1 MILQKQVEVILEEG
15 LKAINQAT
23 DEAVLTAV
31 EVHLLG
37 RKSELSNLL
46 KGLKDLSVEEKRTLG
61 PLANAAK
68 QQLAQAIAEKRE
80 QLQESGRDWE
90 AERIDVTL
98 PASVV
103 LKNEP
108 NMLAGI
114 GHQHPLTTITRE
126 IEDIFT
132 SMGFEIADGP
142 EVEREFYNFDA
153 LNVPA
158 DHPARDMQDT
168 FWLQTTKKESSEIQE
183 EQVDAQEEKLLLRTH
198 TSPVQ
203 IRYMQTHTP
212 PFRIVAPGRI
222 FRSEATDTTHE
233 HTFYQFECL
242 MVGDDVSVAN
252 FKSVA
257 EMFFSRFFGQA
268 ITVRLRPSFFPFV
281 EPGFEFDI
289 ECTLCHGTGCSA
301 CKQVGWL
308 EVGGAGM
315 VHQKVLV
322 AAGYE
327 RDRYQGFT
335 WGFGINRLAMM
346 KYHIPDVRLF
356 QSGDLRF
363 INQF

>member
-15 LKAINQAT
+15 LKVIGQAT
-23 DEAVLTAV
+23 DEAALMAA

-61 PLANAAK
+61 PLANTAK
-68 QQLAQAIAEKRE
+68 QQLTRAVAERRE
-80 QLQESGRDWE
+80 ELQESGRDWE

-98 PASVV
+98 PAQVA
-103 LKNEP
+103 LKGEA
-108 NMLAGI
+108 MVSGV

-142 EVEREFYNFDA
+142 EVETEFYNFDA
-153 LNVPA
+153 VNMPK
-158 DHPARDMQDT
+158 DHPGRDMQDT
-168 FWLQTTKKESSEIQE
+168 FWIKTQPDEDGR
-183 EQVDAQEEKLLLRTH
+183 VLRTQ
-198 TSPVQ
+198 TSAVQ
-203 IRYMQTHTP
+203 VRYMQTHTP
-212 PFRIVAPGRI
+212 PFRVIVPGRV
-222 FRSEATDTTHE
+222 FRSESTDSTHE
-233 HTFYQFECL
+233 HTFYQFECF

-257 EMFFSRFFGQA
+257 QMFFSRFFGQETD
-268 ITVRLRPSFFPFV
+268 IRLRPSFFPFV

-289 ECTLCHGTGCSA
+289 SCTLCHGVGQVADTGERCSA
-301 CKQVGWL
+301 CKGVGWL
-308 EVGGAGM
+308 EIGGAGM
-315 VHQKVLV
+315 VHQKVLE

-327 RDRYQGFT
+327 RNRYQGFA